1 MLCVNRQNPTW
12 LLGLASNWKA
22 LNNHMNWG
30 HLPPLFVREAG
41 RGLLTLTAGKYSSGK
56 CWSTVNS
63 FGEKQPEG
71 GGEGLERSRER
82 EGGLW
87 HSATL
92 ASEPGSLQHLSNAQ
106 PERGRSLF
114 ERVSFVY
121 PLGSAF
127 HSRCS
132 SPQSG
137 TGLQV
142 FIGVDSNSQ
151 MLFTGKLKTAFKI
164 NNRWL

>member
-1 MLCVNRQNPTW
+1 M
-12 LLGLASNWKA
+12 
-22 LNNHMNWG
+22 
-30 HLPPLFVREAG
+30 
-41 RGLLTLTAGKYSSGK
+41 
-56 CWSTVNS
+56 
-63 FGEKQPEG
+63 
-71 GGEGLERSRER
+71 
-82 EGGLW
+82 
-87 HSATL
+87 
-92 ASEPGSLQHLSNAQ
+92 
-106 PERGRSLF
+106 
-114 ERVSFVY
+114 Y
-121 PLGSAF
+121 PLGSVF